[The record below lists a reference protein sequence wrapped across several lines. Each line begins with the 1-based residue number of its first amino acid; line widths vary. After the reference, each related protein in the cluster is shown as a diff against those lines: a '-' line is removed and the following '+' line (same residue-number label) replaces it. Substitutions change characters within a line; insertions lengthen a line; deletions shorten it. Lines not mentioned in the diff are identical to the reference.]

1 MVALVSASADRHGGH
16 PTEGSFARQGFRGG
30 AAQFDGP
37 TEAFRPALAGDY
49 GIPLRAR
56 QEQNDSQ
63 PPIDVAGEVDGM
75 TAGARQPTAEDHVRL
90 LRDHDAV
97 AEQLV
102 AADAVLVALGRSS
115 SDADADAVMT
125 TVAESARRLCQCQG
139 VTIYL
144 LHGEEFELAAM
155 VGLPPDF
162 RSYVA
167 AHPLRRDRKTM
178 SGRVALDRRIE
189 QVSDVL
195 ADPGYGRRDVQEIA
209 GYRTMIAAP
218 LILDDEVVGAIS
230 LFRTKV
236 EPFDER
242 ATAMLQTFA
251 AQAAAVV
258 RNLHLVRELQGR
270 QRELARKVEQLQ
282 ALNEVG
288 EIVSSTLVL
297 DEVLFKIIL
306 NAVRFAECDG
316 GSIMEYV
323 EAERRFLA
331 RTTYPSSQEL
341 LSGLRKIKIGLDE
354 TLVGRAAREGHPI
367 GISDIALVDRD
378 VHLELL
384 YADGWRSVLAVPVLR
399 DDQIIGVM
407 VVRRKTP
414 GDFSGEVMDF
424 METFAG
430 QSALAVFNARLFRE
444 LERKSAQLE
453 VASEH
458 KSDFLASMSHELRT
472 PLNAVI
478 GFSEVLLERMFG
490 DLNERQE
497 EYLRDILNS
506 GKHLLELL
514 NEILD
519 LSKVE
524 AGRMELELSV
534 FPVRGVIEDTIALVR
549 ERAALHGIA
558 LTLEI
563 DPALDLI
570 ESDELRFKQ
579 VMLNLLSNAVK
590 FTPDGGQIVV
600 KAARTERRMTVTVS
614 DNGMGIPAE
623 DQERIFEAFHQGRR
637 GPSREEGTGLG
648 LTLCRRIV
656 ALMGGVMTLQS
667 EVGVG
672 STFGFTV
679 PVLAANG
686 SVEPDNRD
694 DADPVVV
701 VVDDDRRSLDLISAY
716 LDGHGVRV
724 VRAWD
729 GNEGLDRIRRL
740 QPVAALLDIRLP
752 GIDGWEVLEAL
763 QADPETEEVP
773 VVIVSILDERSR
785 GLAAGAAEYLVKPVS
800 RDDLL
805 DALRRL
811 RVLPSNNN
819 NRERHL

>member
-1 MVALVSASADRHGGH
+1 MTGG
-16 PTEGSFARQGFRGG
+16 
-30 AAQFDGP
+30 
-37 TEAFRPALAGDY
+37 
-49 GIPLRAR
+49 LR
-56 QEQNDSQ
+56 E
-63 PPIDVAGEVDGM
+63 
-75 TAGARQPTAEDHVRL
+75 PTAEDHGRL
-90 LRDHDAV
+90 VRDHGDV
-97 AEQLV
+97 VEQLV

-125 TVAESARRLCQCQG
+125 TVAESARRLCRCQG
-139 VTIYL
+139 VSIYL
-144 LHGEEFELAAM
+144 LHGEEFELATT
-155 VGLPPDF
+155 VGLPPEF

-167 AHPLRRDRKTM
+167 AHPIRRDRETM
-178 SGRVALDRRIE
+178 AGRVALDRRIE
-189 QVSDVL
+189 QVTDVL
-195 ADPGYGRRDVQEIA
+195 TDPGYRRDVQEIA
-209 GYRTMIAAP
+209 GSRTIVAAP

-230 LFRTKV
+230 LWRADV

-258 RNLHLVRELQGR
+258 RNLHLVRELEGR

>member
-1 MVALVSASADRHGGH
+1 MTGG
-16 PTEGSFARQGFRGG
+16 
-30 AAQFDGP
+30 
-37 TEAFRPALAGDY
+37 
-49 GIPLRAR
+49 LR
-56 QEQNDSQ
+56 E
-63 PPIDVAGEVDGM
+63 
-75 TAGARQPTAEDHVRL
+75 PTAEDHGRL
-90 LRDHDAV
+90 VRDHGDV
-97 AEQLV
+97 LEQLV

-125 TVAESARRLCQCQG
+125 TVAESARRLCRCQG
-139 VTIYL
+139 VSIYL
-144 LHGEEFELAAM
+144 LHGEEFELATT
-155 VGLPPDF
+155 VGLPPEF

-167 AHPLRRDRKTM
+167 AHPIRKDRETM
-178 SGRVALDRRIE
+178 AGRVALDRRIE
-189 QVSDVL
+189 QVRDVL
-195 ADPGYGRRDVQEIA
+195 TDPGYGRRDVQEIA
-209 GYRTMIAAP
+209 GSRTMIAAP

-230 LFRTKV
+230 LWRTKV

-258 RNLHLVRELQGR
+258 RNVHLARELEGR
-270 QRELARKVEQLQ
+270 QLELARKVEQLQ

-288 EIVSSTLVL
+288 ETVSSTLVL

-341 LSGLRKIKIGLDE
+341 LSGLRKIVIGLDE

-384 YADGWRSVLAVPVLR
+384 YKDGWRSVLAVPVLR
-399 DDQIIGVM
+399 DGQIIGVM

-414 GDFSGEVMDF
+414 GDFSNEVLDF
-424 METFAG
+424 METFAS
-430 QSALAVFNARLFRE
+430 QSALAVSNARLFRE
-444 LERKSAQLE
+444 LERKSAELQ
-453 VASEH
+453 VASVH

-497 EYLRDILNS
+497 EYLRDILSS

-514 NEILD
+514 NEILG

-534 FPVRGVIEDTIALVR
+534 FPVKGVIEHTIALVR
-549 ERAALHGIA
+549 ERAALHGIT

-590 FTPDGGQIVV
+590 FTPDGGHIEV
-600 KAARTERRMTVTVS
+600 KAGRTKRGMTVTVT
-614 DNGMGIPAE
+614 
-623 DQERIFEAFHQGRR
+623 
-637 GPSREEGTGLG
+637 EEGIGLG

-656 ALMGGVMTLQS
+656 ALMGGVMTLKT

-679 PVLAANG
+679 PIRGDEGPLESN
-686 SVEPDNRD
+686 NRD
-694 DADPVVV
+694 NADPVVV
-701 VVDDDRRSLDLISAY
+701 VIDDDRRSLDLMSAY
-716 LDGHGVRV
+716 LDGRGVHV
-724 VRAWD
+724 VRARD
-729 GNEGLDRIRRL
+729 GNEGLDAIRRL

-773 VVIVSILDERSR
+773 VIIVSILDEKSR
-785 GLAAGAAEYLVKPVS
+785 GLAAGAAEYLVKPVG

-811 RVLPSNNN
+811 RVLPSNN
-819 NRERHL
+819 RERHL